1 MILDLKKCELCGI
14 QVLTT
19 SLQRIIIKDVR
30 IIIKDVP
37 LEGQWVNIPVEACTD
52 CRKDIDGVTNEEN
65 I

>member
-19 SLQRIIIKDVR
+19 SLQRIIIKDV
-30 IIIKDVP
+30 P
-37 LEGQWVNIPVEACTD
+37 LEGQLVNIPVEACTD
-52 CRKDIDGVTNEEN
+52 YRKDIDGVTNEEN

>member
-19 SLQRIIIKDVR
+19 SLKRIV
-30 IIIKDVP
+30 IKDVP
-37 LEGQWVNIPVEACTD
+37 LEGQLVNIPVDACTD
-52 CRKDIDGVTNEEN
+52 CREDIDGVTNEEN

>member
-19 SLQRIIIKDVR
+19 SLQRIIIKDV
-30 IIIKDVP
+30 P
-37 LEGQWVNIPVEACTD
+37 LEGQLFNIPVEACTD

>member
-19 SLQRIIIKDVR
+19 SLKRIV
-30 IIIKDVP
+30 IKDVP
-37 LEGQWVNIPVEACTD
+37 LEGQLVNIPVEACAD